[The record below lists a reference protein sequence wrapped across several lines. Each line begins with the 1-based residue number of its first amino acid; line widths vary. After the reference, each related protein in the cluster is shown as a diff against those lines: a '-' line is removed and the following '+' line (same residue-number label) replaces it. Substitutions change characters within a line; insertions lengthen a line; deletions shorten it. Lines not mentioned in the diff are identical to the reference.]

1 MTDFDALAANVTTSD
16 NGAIPDHTKGDEKPS
31 PAETLRKKFTAKRED
46 VKRTPVKKDPPRKLL
61 KSDKEKIENVYA
73 TLALV
78 FSAPTPLQNIDAC
91 DALAGCSGDCA
102 EAWMRVAE
110 NNDAVRRVLLM
121 FIEGGA
127 YGALIAAHIPI
138 ILAFMPEQTKRM
150 MGGMFPPPNIPD
162 TPEGI

>member
-1 MTDFDALAANVTTSD
+1 MTDFDALASGVTESE
-16 NGAIPDHTKGDEKPS
+16 NGAIPDHTKADEGPS
-31 PAETLRKKFTAKRED
+31 ERL
-46 VKRTPVKKDPPRKLL
+46 KRTFRERRASQDKTVERAKKTPPRKLL

-78 FSAPTPLQNIDAC
+78 FSAPTPLYNADAC
-91 DALAGCSGDCA
+91 EALAGCSGDCA

-127 YGALIAAHIPI
+127 YGALFAAHIPI
-138 ILAFMPEQTKRM
+138 ILAFMPETTKRM